1 MRSPVR
7 RIYAD
12 ICRQIDRDRER
23 DRDIERQRQRQRE
36 REKCVRH
43 FAIYICR
50 NMQIDRDKERQREI
64 GRKRDCLKISVQQ
77 YPT

>member
-23 DRDIERQRQRQRE
+23 DRDIERQRQRQRQRE
-36 REKCVRH
+36 REMRSP
-43 FAIYICR
+43 FRYIY
-50 NMQIDRDKERQREI
+50 MQKYVDRQR
-64 GRKRDCLKISVQQ
+64 
-77 YPT
+77 

>member
-1 MRSPVR
+1 MRSTVR

-36 REKCVRH
+36 REMRSP
-43 FAIYICR
+43 FRYIY
-50 NMQIDRDKERQREI
+50 MQKYVDRQR
-64 GRKRDCLKISVQQ
+64 
-77 YPT
+77 

>member
-23 DRDIERQRQRQRE
+23 DRDIERQRQRE
-36 REKCVRH
+36 REMRSP
-43 FAIYICR
+43 FRYIY
-50 NMQIDRDKERQREI
+50 MQKYVDRQR
-64 GRKRDCLKISVQQ
+64 
-77 YPT
+77 

>member
-36 REKCVRH
+36 REMRSP
-43 FAIYICR
+43 FRYIY
-50 NMQIDRDKERQREI
+50 MQKYVDRQR
-64 GRKRDCLKISVQQ
+64 
-77 YPT
+77 